1 MSGVTLN
8 DLFLAAFSGQPRNHQ
23 RLGREARRYARA
35 ISLRRAPD
43 LPEDLHE
50 EVFTEAFAQLWDMP
64 SRMTGDQTPVELY
77 RKAVL
82 AAIRAVR
89 ASYAPPGQRT
99 RPKKSHPQPK
109 IAAED
114 VGRIPDAVAIE
125 TASIGQGIE
134 RVIDLDR
141 LPCPRAS
148 RVVDQ
153 YEHRCEARY
162 MLARAPAPVAAA
174 LRLIYLDD
182 EPVGEVARSL
192 AISRF
197 ALSRRIAAFAAEW
210 RTAA

>member
-8 DLFLAAFSGQPRNHQ
+8 DLFLAAFSGQSRNHE
-23 RLGREARRYARA
+23 RLGRQARRYARA
-35 ISLRRAPD
+35 ISTRRAGD

-64 SRMTGDQTPVELY
+64 GRLTGEQTPVELF

-89 ASYAPPGQRT
+89 ASYALPGQRT
-99 RPKKSHPQPK
+99 RPRKSDPPTR

-114 VGRIPDAVAIE
+114 VGRIPDAATIE
-125 TASIGQGIE
+125 ASSIGHGTE

-141 LPCPRAS
+141 LPSREAS
-148 RVVDQ
+148 RAAEH
-153 YEHRCEARY
+153 YEHRREVRSI
-162 MLARAPAPVAAA
+162 LIHAPAPVATA
-174 LRLIYLDD
+174 LHRIYLAD

-197 ALSRRIAAFAAEW
+197 ALNRRIAAFAEEW
-210 RTAA
+210 RAAA